1 MCTCDRPLLHTSRP
15 AGAWPV
21 HLGHM
26 GDTDQPEASRP
37 QDPHTYC
44 TQAPLLKTAANRS
57 QSLKGPRGAL
67 WSVWKQV
74 PRAEPRKFYLPQRP
88 LSAWGSSLES
98 RKGTDAGWEP
108 PAPTQTRRYRSCTH
122 AQGSDQGSQ
131 VLGAVGRLHSDGQ
144 APSQVPHVTPLPSHT
159 RGANLEG
166 SQQPPSRAV
175 GGQLLTSASELSL
188 RPPPRQSRA
197 GL

>member
-1 MCTCDRPLLHTSRP
+1 MCTCDRPLLNTSHP

-37 QDPHTYC
+37 QDPHIYC

-57 QSLKGPRGAL
+57 QSLKVPGGAL

-74 PRAEPRKFYLPQRP
+74 PRAEPRKFYLPQLQP

-98 RKGTDAGWEP
+98 HKGTDAGWEP
-108 PAPTQTRRYRSCTH
+108 PALTQTCLHRSCTH
-122 AQGSDQGSQ
+122 AQGSNQGSQ

-144 APSQVPHVTPLPSHT
+144 APSQVPPPSHT
-159 RGANLEG
+159 HGANLEG

-175 GGQLLTSASELSL
+175 GGSAPNL
-188 RPPPRQSRA
+188 RKASFP
-197 GL
+197 